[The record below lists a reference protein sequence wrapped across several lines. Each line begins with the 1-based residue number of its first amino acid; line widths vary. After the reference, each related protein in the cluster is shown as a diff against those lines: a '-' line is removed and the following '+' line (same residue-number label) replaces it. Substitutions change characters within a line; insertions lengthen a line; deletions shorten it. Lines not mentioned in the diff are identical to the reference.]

1 MFLAPVVF
9 TRTFVETRGIRLVAR
24 SDLGLQQQEASHGT
38 GSL

>member
-9 TRTFVETRGIRLVAR
+9 TRTFAETPGTRLVAR
-24 SDLGLQQQEASHGT
+24 SDLGLQRQEASRGT